1 MNFADQVIQK
11 TKDIGPLVVGLDP
24 HFPLLPPYLR
34 EKWLEKEGRTWET
47 LSRCVL
53 EFNSLILQAL
63 TSVVGFAKIQIAF
76 YEALGVSGM
85 MALKETIEEA
95 RKKDFIVILDGKR
108 NDIASTATFY
118 AQGYLSQ
125 LEIGGGLTLPSFW
138 NVDAITVNPYL
149 GEDSL
154 QPFFQE
160 AKNEDKGVF
169 VLARTTNPS
178 APFIQDVGEEKVFVR
193 VARLVEKWGEEVL
206 GESGFASFGIVIG
219 ATYPEDMKF
228 LREEFPSLLFLV
240 PGVGA
245 QGGDFSSLRFA
256 FRKDG
261 EGALINVSR
270 DIIFSYQKEKNDKGW
285 GFEEKA
291 REKAIFYQNKLREIL
306 K

>member
-1 MNFADQVIQK
+1 MKFADQVVKKVQE
-11 TKDIGPLVVGLDP
+11 TGPLVVGLDP
-24 HFPLLPPYLR
+24 HFSLVPPYLR
-34 EKWLEKEGRTWET
+34 EKWLKKEGTTWEA
-47 LSRCVL
+47 LSHCVL

-76 YEALGVSGM
+76 YEALGVPGM
-85 MALKETIEEA
+85 MVLKETIEEA
-95 RKKDFIVILDGKR
+95 KRKDFIVILDGKR
-108 NDIASTATFY
+108 NDIASTANFY
-118 AQGYLSQ
+118 AQGYLSR
-125 LEIGGGLTLPSFW
+125 LEIGEGLILPSFW

-160 AKNEDKGVF
+160 AKREDKGIF

-178 APFIQDVGEEKVFVR
+178 APFIQDVGEEKVFIR
-193 VARLVEKWGEEVL
+193 VAQLVEKWGEEVL
-206 GESGFASFGIVIG
+206 GESGFSSLGIVIG

-245 QGGDFSSLRFA
+245 QGGDLSSLRFA

-270 DIIFSYQKEKNDKGW
+270 DIIFSYRKEKDDKGW

-291 REKAIFYQNKLREIL
+291 KERAIFYQERLREIL
-306 K
+306 R

>member
-1 MNFADQVIQK
+1 MNFADRVVK
-11 TKDIGPLVVGLDP
+11 KVKDTGPLVVGLDP

-34 EKWLEKEGRTWET
+34 EKWLKKEGTTWEA
-47 LSRCVL
+47 LSHCVL
-53 EFNSLILQAL
+53 EFNSRILQAL
-63 TSVVGFAKIQIAF
+63 TSVVGLAKIQIAF
-76 YEALGVSGM
+76 YEALGVPGM
-85 MALKETIEEA
+85 MVLKETIEEA
-95 RKKDFIVILDGKR
+95 KRKDFIVILDGKR
-108 NDIASTATFY
+108 NDIASTANFY

-125 LEIGGGLTLPSFW
+125 LEIGEGLILPSFW

-160 AKNEDKGVF
+160 AKKEDKGVF

-178 APFIQDVGEEKVFVR
+178 APFIQDVGEEKVFIR

-206 GESGFASFGIVIG
+206 GESGFSSLGIVIG

-228 LREEFPSLLFLV
+228 LREELPSLLFLV

-261 EGALINVSR
+261 VGALINVSR
-270 DIIFSYQKEKNDKGW
+270 DIIFSYQREKNDKGW
-285 GFEEKA
+285 DFEEKA
-291 REKAIFYQNKLREIL
+291 RERAIFYQERLREIL

>member
-1 MNFADQVIQK
+1 VNFADQVVKK

-47 LSRCVL
+47 LSHCVL

-63 TSVVGFAKIQIAF
+63 TSVVGFAKIHIAF

-85 MALKETIEEA
+85 MTLKETIEEA

-169 VLARTTNPS
+169 VLTRTTNPS

-206 GESGFASFGIVIG
+206 GESGFTSFGIVIG

-291 REKAIFYQNKLREIL
+291 REKAIFYQDKLREIL

>member
-1 MNFADQVIQK
+1 MNFADQAIKK
-11 TKDIGPLVVGLDP
+11 TQEKGPLVVGLDP
-24 HFPLLPPYLR
+24 HFQFLPPYLW
-34 EKWLEKEGRTWET
+34 EKWVEKEGKTWEA
-47 LSRCVL
+47 LSHCVL

-63 TSVVGFAKIQIAF
+63 TSVAGFAKIQVAF
-76 YEALGVSGM
+76 YEALGVPGM
-85 MALKETIEEA
+85 IALKETIDEA
-95 RKKDFIVILDGKR
+95 RRKDFIVILDGKR
-108 NDIASTATFY
+108 NDVASTATFY

-125 LEIGGGLTLPSFW
+125 LEIGKRLTLPSFW
-138 NVDAITVNPYL
+138 NVDAITVSPYL

-154 QPFFQE
+154 QPFFEE
-160 AKNEDKGVF
+160 AKKEDKGVF

-193 VARLVEKWGEEVL
+193 VARLVEKWGEEVM
-206 GESGFASFGIVIG
+206 GESGFSSLGIVIG
-219 ATYPEDMKF
+219 ATYPEDMRF

-240 PGVGA
+240 PGIGA

-261 EGALINVSR
+261 EGALITISR
-270 DIIFSYQKEKNDKGW
+270 DIIFYYQKEKNDKGW

-291 REKAIFYQNKLREIL
+291 KERAIFYQERLREIL

>member
-1 MNFADQVIQK
+1 MNFADQVVKK

-47 LSRCVL
+47 LSHCVL

-63 TSVVGFAKIQIAF
+63 TSVVGFAKIHIAF

-85 MALKETIEEA
+85 MTLKETIEEA

-169 VLARTTNPS
+169 VLTRTTNPS

-206 GESGFASFGIVIG
+206 GESGFTSFGIVIG

-291 REKAIFYQNKLREIL
+291 REKAIFYQDKLREIL

>member
-1 MNFADQVIQK
+1 MNFADQVVKK
-11 TKDIGPLVVGLDP
+11 TKDTGPLVVGLDP

-34 EKWLEKEGRTWET
+34 EKWLEKEGKTWET
-47 LSRCVL
+47 LSHCVL

-76 YEALGVSGM
+76 YEALGVPGM

-95 RKKDFIVILDGKR
+95 RKRNFIVILDGKR

-169 VLARTTNPS
+169 VLTRTTNPS

-193 VARLVEKWGEEVL
+193 VAQLVEKWGEEVL
-206 GESGFASFGIVIG
+206 GESGFTSFGIVIG

-240 PGVGA
+240 PGIGA

-270 DIIFSYQKEKNDKGW
+270 DMIFSYQKEKNDKGW

-291 REKAIFYQNKLREIL
+291 REKAIFYQDKLREIL